1 MNLVELV
8 TELKRINF
16 EIEVLKNIFSEID
29 TDNDNPEIK
38 VGSRVRIKW
47 GHGGETKGRV
57 IGIRKSDGAFYVH
70 RDGYVG
76 TIGLGINKPGLA
88 EHTLEN
94 LSVGAYGILGQRLW
108 HSQIR
113 VSEIQGS
120 IRELVGMNDDQF
132 GQFLCN
138 LNS

>member
-8 TELKRINF
+8 TELKRVNF
-16 EIEVLKNIFSEID
+16 EIEVLKNVFSEID
-29 TDNDNPEIK
+29 ADNVEPEIK

-57 IGIRKSDGAFYVH
+57 IGIRKSDRAFYVH
-70 RDGYVG
+70 RDGYAG

-94 LSVGAYGILGQRLW
+94 LSVGAYGILDQRLW
-108 HSQIR
+108 HSQIKI
-113 VSEIQGS
+113 SQIQDS
-120 IRELVGMNDDQF
+120 IKELIGMNDEQFDQF
-132 GQFLCN
+132 CHN
-138 LNS
+138 LK

>member
-8 TELKRINF
+8 TELKRLNF

-29 TDNDNPEIK
+29 ADNDESKIK
-38 VGSRVRIKW
+38 VGSRVLIKW

-57 IGIRKSDGAFYVH
+57 VGIRKSDGAFYVH

-76 TIGLGINKPGLA
+76 TIGLGINKPGLS

-94 LSVGAYGILGQRLW
+94 LSVGAYRKLDQRLW

-113 VSEIQGS
+113 VSEIQDS
-120 IRELVGMNDDQF
+120 IKEIVGMNDDQF
-132 GQFLCN
+132 DQFCRN
-138 LNS
+138 LK